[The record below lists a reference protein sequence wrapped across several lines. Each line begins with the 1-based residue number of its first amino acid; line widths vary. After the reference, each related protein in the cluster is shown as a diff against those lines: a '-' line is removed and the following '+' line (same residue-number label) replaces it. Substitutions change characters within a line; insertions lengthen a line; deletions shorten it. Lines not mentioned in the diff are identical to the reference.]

1 MAMDEKN
8 HEDIMD
14 AEQILVELHKLIDSE
29 KSETEETAEADARLL
44 EDAAAKIE
52 EFISAE
58 EKEEPAMKEEM
69 PMAHDGVVDTGLL
82 TGPISGLKNFLIK
95 KSQEHA

>member
-1 MAMDEKN
+1 MAMNEKE
-8 HEDIMD
+8 HQDIMD
-14 AEQILVELHKLIDSE
+14 AEQILVELRRLIDSE
-29 KSETEETAEADARLL
+29 KSETDETAVMDARLL

-52 EFISAE
+52 EFIAAE
-58 EKEEPAMKEEM
+58 EKEEPEVKEELPAM
-69 PMAHDGVVDTGLL
+69 SEGIVDTGVL